1 MPTPQGGKWTSV
13 KGEISAY
20 VSGRGNVTPQQII
33 GSTIS
38 AAGGLSLRSPR
49 EGPGRDAG
57 GAGGSG
63 GGVSGGRR
71 TRGAGGSSVGRAAA
85 GLAGFGAALG
95 TRGLAQALYSFGI
108 EDLRGRPAGEVIS
121 RIADHLSEG
130 LHGLEQDVLRGAIQ
144 QAIYNAA
151 ELTGDPTYENLET
164 SLQAFLSSEGLEG
177 LIELFLTQ
185 YVFDRVW
192 LLIEDYVN
200 KRTDSQGDISN
211 MEIAVEQACR
221 SNVHDEIEYHKTNGS
236 FDNLDWFGADGHRV
250 AETVVSGLE
259 DRLRSQGAAQ

>member
-1 MPTPQGGKWTSV
+1 
-13 KGEISAY
+13 
-20 VSGRGNVTPQQII
+20 
-33 GSTIS
+33 
-38 AAGGLSLRSPR
+38 
-49 EGPGRDAG
+49 
-57 GAGGSG
+57 
-63 GGVSGGRR
+63 
-71 TRGAGGSSVGRAAA
+71 
-85 GLAGFGAALG
+85 
-95 TRGLAQALYSFGI
+95 
-108 EDLRGRPAGEVIS
+108 
-121 RIADHLSEG
+121 
-130 LHGLEQDVLRGAIQ
+130 
-144 QAIYNAA
+144 
-151 ELTGDPTYENLET
+151 
-164 SLQAFLSSEGLEG
+164 LEG